1 MGQRKFQH
9 TQADIT
15 CHRYILIDI
24 QHQCD
29 QLKVWKRRA
38 FHDFYNWMYILGEKP
53 DFSAYRAFD
62 FLFSSSFFKQ
72 IQPNRTEWNKLANEQ
87 APFVFG
93 LGTTNRIAKSMWA
106 AINQFQRDT
115 THQYMV
121 LLHKDMNFN
130 QHTGEIYGPP
140 SAWTLVKKSFE
151 DGIVDFDGTKFRK
164 KENPLFRKG
173 LYYFEDDI
181 ADHVENIMHASQFR
195 TREKLFQN
203 PTCSKKWAA
212 MKKEMERVEQET
224 RYWKTRA
231 AYTQKKSDKLTGNT
245 VNFGTMERSMA
256 RGALLDNSPPT
267 ENTQCHLPNCA
278 DCACVKCES
287 KLQRIVDI
295 KGREE
300 RNYAGLPVTRH
311 QLYLFDECTH
321 WSVLQS
327 IVEDD
332 FDLLQKRHEKPSFR
346 PLDEVNFK
354 KWWSDTYLKVASDG
368 RNAEKDPESFL
379 MPRLHDVLCR
389 PGGPFDETSDHYN
402 GTADLGLNIYLTYTH
417 KDDIIDEDGSFS
429 LTLSRCL
436 KSLRK
441 MVAHAGVA
449 GKADILVYLDIL
461 DIEVKDLADPHTKI
475 MVFLHEID
483 AFGDMSI
490 KDWERYNLKS
500 QVLMFESK
508 WDIGCGFVLEEQD
521 MVHES
526 MVASIRKYVIERGM
540 DPTVRQ
546 GTLKRIQDA
555 GIEVEDILQSKD
567 MDSIEYLEVFKA
579 WMISGDSES
588 ARLEKRRYNYFIDV
602 YIRARQEAREKE
614 KAAKEYG
621 IKNKLDLGFGIRLRL
636 KTLDHMGPEK
646 RKGWRKVIKENG
658 PSREGRKKSMEQLKQ
673 ARVKVMDL
681 LRDPTECSYGDFKY
695 DYPSG
700 VAYKDGVLM
709 PRVE

>member
-1 MGQRKFQH
+1 
-9 TQADIT
+9 
-15 CHRYILIDI
+15 
-24 QHQCD
+24 
-29 QLKVWKRRA
+29 
-38 FHDFYNWMYILGEKP
+38 MYILGEKP

-72 IQPNRTEWNKLANEQ
+72 IQPNRMEWNKLANEQ

-106 AINQFQRDT
+106 AINQFQRET

-140 SAWTLVKKSFE
+140 SAWALVKKSFE
-151 DGIVDFDGTKFRK
+151 DDIVDFDGTQFRK
-164 KENPLFRKG
+164 KENPLFRNG

-181 ADHVENIMHASQFR
+181 AAHVEKIMHASQFK
-195 TREKLFQN
+195 TREKLLQD

-245 VNFGTMERSMA
+245 VNFSTMERSMA
-256 RGALLDNSPPT
+256 RGALLDNRPPT
-267 ENTQCHLPNCA
+267 ENTLCHLRNCA

-327 IVEDD
+327 IVEND
-332 FDLLQKRHEKPSFR
+332 FGLLQKRHEKPSFR

-354 KWWSDTYLKVASDG
+354 KWWSDTYLKLVSDG
-368 RNAEKDPESFL
+368 RKAERDPKNFI

-417 KDDIIDEDGSFS
+417 KDDIIDQDGSFS

-441 MVAHAGVA
+441 MVAHAGEA
-449 GKADILVYLDIL
+449 GKADLLVYLDIL
-461 DIEVKDLADPHTKI
+461 DIEVKDFADPHTKI
-475 MVFLHEID
+475 MAFLHEIN
-483 AFGDMSI
+483 AFDDMSI

-526 MVASIRKYVIERGM
+526 MVASFRKYVIERGM
-540 DPTVRQ
+540 DPTVRED
-546 GTLKRIQDA
+546 TLKRIQDA
-555 GIEVEDILQSKD
+555 GIDVEDILQSED
-567 MDSIEYLEVFKA
+567 MDSIEYMEGFKA
-579 WMISGDSES
+579 WMLADGSES
-588 ARLEKRRYNYFIDV
+588 ARVERRRYNLFIDV
-602 YIRARQEAREKE
+602 YIRALQEAREKE
-614 KAAKEYG
+614 EVAKEYG

-636 KTLDHMGPEK
+636 EALDRMGPEK
-646 RKGWRKVIKENG
+646 RKGWRKVVKENG

-673 ARVKVMDL
+673 ARFKVVDL